1 VADSV
6 GLPLGEEKAESASE
20 RARTEF
26 ERLREVLPAAQL
38 CNMLAR
44 RYPVE
49 IVQRLFPGRVIPQ
62 VERATEAGAQ
72 RTAGER
78 VSASSHAG
86 PRSISNLLGTL
97 NRTSEVAL
105 PVAATPAPETQTLQD
120 DLGFLYVPLIQCTF
134 PHSDPGGLT
143 AYTRRNG
150 HLELTISTSLPTV
163 GLPYGVPA
171 RLLAIYTA
179 TEVLRNKSRELYLG
193 KTVTEFLRRLGVPAS
208 SGSRGTV
215 GAYIDQ
221 VWRLVNTVFTIQE
234 HIVNNAGRQGLSIK
248 KKVFADEAFLW
259 KDADGLRG
267 SSILLS
273 TPLYESMLDRSAPLS
288 MDAVRALRRS
298 PLDLDLYA
306 WLVYRLYTL
315 HRRLV
320 IPWKELCEQFGQ
332 DYARERDFHASFRSS
347 MKRVLQQY
355 PEARVEAL
363 PEGLCLLPSR
373 SHITSKAVR

>member
-1 VADSV
+1 MA
-6 GLPLGEEKAESASE
+6 LPLGEDKAESAFE

-49 IVQRLFPGRVIPQ
+49 IVQRLFPGRVIAQ
-62 VERATEAGAQ
+62 VEKATEGRTQ
-72 RTAGER
+72 GTAGEGLPATSR
-78 VSASSHAG
+78 AGPPG
-86 PRSISNLLGTL
+86 PRSISDLLGSL
-97 NRTSEVAL
+97 SRTAEVAL

-143 AYTRRNG
+143 SYTRRNG

-171 RLLAIYTA
+171 RLLAIYTC
-179 TEVLRNKSRELYLG
+179 TEILRNKSRELYLG

-208 SGSRGTV
+208 SGRRGTV

-234 HIVNNAGRQGLSIK
+234 HIVNNAGRKGLSIK
-248 KKVFADEAFLW
+248 KKLFADEACLW
-259 KDADGLRG
+259 NDADGLRG
-267 SSILLS
+267 SSILLAE
-273 TPLYESMLDRSAPLS
+273 PLYESMLDRSAPLS

-320 IPWKELCEQFGQ
+320 IPWTELCEQFGQ
-332 DYARERDFHASFRSS
+332 AYGRERDFHASFRSS
-347 MKRVLQQY
+347 LRRVVQQY
-355 PEARVEAL
+355 PEARVEVL
-363 PEGLCLLPSR
+363 PDGLCLMPSR
-373 SHITSKAVR
+373 SHITSKAAR